1 MAGRKTD
8 FNTEDIMG
16 SLLGRRE
23 TPAQEKRTEPE
34 PLPDIEDRRP
44 TEKKKENKEI
54 KVPVSFSMTRKM
66 ADDLKRIAY
75 VDRITCSEII
85 CELVSG
91 YIRDHQSSL
100 REYDRITKR

>member
-23 TPAQEKRTEPE
+23 TPVPPVRPEEPAETLITEERKP
-34 PLPDIEDRRP
+34 RS
-44 TEKKKENKEI
+44 KQKEM

-66 ADDLKRIAY
+66 SEDLKRIAY

-85 CELVSG
+85 CELVEG
-91 YIRDHQSSL
+91 YIKEHQGSL
-100 REYDRITKR
+100 REYDRIAKR